1 MTGARIRTTALAV
14 LGFRVAY
21 GVGLVAAPTRLAR
34 RWLGPAAAAAPTQ
47 VPLRGL
53 GTREIV
59 LHTGAIVAAVRGAP
73 LRPWLAGS
81 AIGDLTDILATFAG
95 RDELPDGAVLATT
108 VVAGASA
115 LLSVALAAAVE
126 S

>member
-14 LGFRVAY
+14 PDFRVAY
-21 GVGLVAAPTRLAR
+21 G
-34 RWLGPAAAAAPTQ
+34 
-47 VPLRGL
+47 
-53 GTREIV
+53 
-59 LHTGAIVAAVRGAP
+59 
-73 LRPWLAGS
+73 AG
-81 AIGDLTDILATFAG
+81 
-95 RDELPDGAVLATT
+95 LATT